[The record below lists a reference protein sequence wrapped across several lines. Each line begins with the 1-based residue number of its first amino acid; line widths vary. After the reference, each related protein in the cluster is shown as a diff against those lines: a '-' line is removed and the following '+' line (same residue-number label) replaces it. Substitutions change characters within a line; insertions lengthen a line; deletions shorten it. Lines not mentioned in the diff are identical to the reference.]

1 MRNINTQQARKQ
13 RKARFNVDLHQRQ
26 KFVHAHL
33 SPELRK
39 KYGFRNVQ
47 LRKGDK
53 VKVMRGQFRK
63 KESKVDRVDLKHE
76 TIFLVDLDVIKKDG
90 TKVQFPLKPSNL
102 MITSLELGDK
112 KRKAKLESKSKESKA
127 TDKKVVAKPEDKK

>member
-53 VKVMRGQFRK
+53 VKVMRGSFVRK
-63 KESKVDRVDLKHE
+63 
-76 TIFLVDLDVIKKDG
+76 
-90 TKVQFPLKPSNL
+90 NL
-102 MITSLELGDK
+102 RLT
-112 KRKAKLESKSKESKA
+112 AW
-127 TDKKVVAKPEDKK
+127 T

>member
-1 MRNINTQQARKQ
+1 M
-13 RKARFNVDLHQRQ
+13 
-26 KFVHAHL
+26 
-33 SPELRK
+33 
-39 KYGFRNVQ
+39 
-47 LRKGDK
+47 
-53 VKVMRGQFRK
+53 
-63 KESKVDRVDLKHE
+63 DLKHE